1 MIAEISAG
9 LSSLKA
15 AKDILQAMNGMQTAT
30 TINDIK
36 LTLQGHILEAQQGL
50 FKAQEAQTTAAR
62 RISELEQES
71 VRLKDWSGEKQR
83 YQLHD
88 VGRGAMTYMIKLGM
102 ENGEPS
108 HWLCATCFEQGRKSF
123 MQNKGNGVGN
133 RTVAERGLDQTFAC
147 DCCKSSFKVAWN
159 VTPASIAKKRAEDE
173 LGPGERCDKCGS
185 NNLRLQREERDRIF
199 GDLGGRRQYLTCT
212 KCGFETERLKE
223 K

>member
-15 AKDILQAMNGMQTAT
+15 AKDILQAMNEMQTAT
-30 TINDIK
+30 TVNDIK

-50 FKAQEAQTTAAR
+50 FTAQEAQTAASH
-62 RISELEQES
+62 RISELEQEV

-88 VGRGAMTYMIKLGM
+88 VGGGAMTYMSRLGM
-102 ENGEPS
+102 ANGEPP
-108 HWLCATCFEQGRKSF
+108 HWLCASCFNQGRKSF

-133 RTVAERGLDQTFAC
+133 RTTAERGLDQTFAC
-147 DCCKSSFKVAWN
+147 DTCKSSFKAAWN
-159 VTPASIAKKRAEDE
+159 VSPTSMANKKIEDE
-173 LGPGERCDKCGS
+173 LGIGERCDKCGS

-199 GDLGGRRQYLTCT
+199 GDLGGRRQYFKCT
-212 KCGFETERLKE
+212 KCKFETERLKE